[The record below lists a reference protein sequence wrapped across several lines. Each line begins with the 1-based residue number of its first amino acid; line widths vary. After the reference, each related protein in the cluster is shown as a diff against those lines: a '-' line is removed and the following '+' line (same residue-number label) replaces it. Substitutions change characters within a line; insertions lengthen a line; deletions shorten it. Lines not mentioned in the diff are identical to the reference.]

1 MVIHLIMGN
10 QTYGNARL
18 DKHGTMMNNAM
29 ALSENGVQ
37 QILIDDCLSSLTQFH
52 YRYIYIYT
60 HLVANVGYT
69 RISHFQTYP
78 PGKPMEKPWKKRSN
92 TVSGWMGIFSSAISQ
107 SNHCESLSN
116 WKHGKPMEH

>member
-18 DKHGTMMNNAM
+18 NKHGTMMNNAM

-60 HLVANVGYT
+60 FGSQRGV
-69 RISHFQTYP
+69 YP
-78 PGKPMEKPWKKRSN
+78 YITFSDIPPWKTNGKTMEK
-92 TVSGWMGIFSSAISQ
+92 TVQYSEWLDGDIQQRHIAIQ
-107 SNHCESLSN
+107 SL
-116 WKHGKPMEH
+116 